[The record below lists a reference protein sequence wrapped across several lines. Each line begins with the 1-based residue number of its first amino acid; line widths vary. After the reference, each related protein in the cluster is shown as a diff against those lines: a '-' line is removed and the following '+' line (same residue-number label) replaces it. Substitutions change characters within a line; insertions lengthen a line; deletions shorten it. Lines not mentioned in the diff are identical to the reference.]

1 MSSKYE
7 VSQKEVNT
15 LLAYIKSGEIAI
27 PEIQRPFVWE
37 KSKVRDLLDSLYQ
50 GFPVGY
56 IIVWRN
62 PSINLKD
69 GRLAEGKKILIDGQ
83 QRITAMATAMLGEK
97 VIDDKYKK
105 QKITIA
111 FNPLEE
117 RFEVFNPAIGKDS
130 KWIND
135 IAPVLSGDI
144 KAGVLRKNYCKNNE
158 NIDEETLEDAID
170 KLKDVGKR
178 QIGVIELA
186 HDLDIETVTD
196 IFIRINSKG
205 VVLSQADF
213 VMSKIASNEEY
224 NGTILRKTIDYF
236 CHLAIAPEFHQFIK
250 ENDKEFAN
258 TAYFQ
263 KMSWLKDVNDDI
275 YDPSYSDMLRV
286 AFTSNFY
293 RGKLSD
299 LVSLLSGRDFE
310 TRDYKTEI
318 AKESFAKL
326 ENGILSFINQT
337 NFERFNMI
345 VKSAGFVNSKQ
356 LRSQNV
362 LNFAYILYLT
372 LIEKKVNSSKIES
385 YVKRWMVM
393 SILTGRYSGSPEST
407 FDRDIRN
414 IRNKPFEEYL
424 KLTED
429 GELSDAFWEV
439 SLVQSLGYSATTNPQ
454 FNVFLAAQVVAG
466 DKGFLSTAVTVKDML
481 EYRGDVHHVFP
492 KNYLK
497 KHNYSRGKYNQVA
510 NYVYT
515 QSEINIKIG
524 DKAPIDY
531 FLILRKQIETGELQF
546 SGLRNL
552 DDLHENM
559 KQNCI
564 PNVVMEM
571 EQEKY
576 ENFLKSRQQLIAE
589 KIKNY
594 YWSL

>member
-7 VSQKEVNT
+7 VSQKEVST
-15 LLAYIKSGEIAI
+15 LLASIKEGEIAI

-37 KSKVRDLLDSLYQ
+37 KSKVRDLLDSLYK
-50 GFPVGY
+50 GYPVGY

-62 PSINLKD
+62 PSVKLKEGKIAD
-69 GRLAEGKKILIDGQ
+69 GKKILIDGQ
-83 QRITAMATAMLGEK
+83 QRITAMATAMLGEQI
-97 VIDDKYKK
+97 VDDKYKK
-105 QKITIA
+105 TKITIA

-117 RFEVFNPAIGKDS
+117 RFEVFNPAIGKDK

-144 KAGVLRKNYCKNNE
+144 KAGALRRDYCVKNE
-158 NIDEETLEDAID
+158 RVDEESLEDAID
-170 KLKDVGKR
+170 KLKDIGKR
-178 QIGVIELA
+178 QIGIIELS
-186 HDLDIETVTD
+186 HDLDIETVTE

-224 NGTILRKTIDYF
+224 NGSTLRKTIDYF
-236 CHLAIAPEFHQFIK
+236 CHLAIAPEFYQFIK

-258 TAYFQ
+258 TEYFR

-275 YDPSYSDMLRV
+275 YDPNYSDMLRV
-286 AFTSNFY
+286 AFTTYFH

-310 TRDYKTEI
+310 SRDYKSAI
-318 AKESFAKL
+318 AQESFNKL
-326 ENGILSFINQT
+326 EKGILSFINKT
-337 NFERFNMI
+337 NFERFVMI
-345 VKSAGFVNSKQ
+345 VKSAGFVNKKQ

-362 LNFAYILYLT
+362 LNFAFILYLT
-372 LIEKKVNSSKIES
+372 LVEQKINSTKIEG

-407 FDRDIRN
+407 FDQDIRT
-414 IRNKPFEEYL
+414 IRDKPFQEYL
-424 KLTED
+424 ELTESA
-429 GELSDAFWEV
+429 ELSDAFWEV

-454 FNVFLAAQVVAG
+454 FNVFLAAQSVVG
-466 DKGFLSTAVTVKDML
+466 DKGFLSTSVTIKDML

-497 KHNYSRGKYNQVA
+497 KHGYSRGKYNQVA

-524 DKAPIDY
+524 DKSPVEY
-531 FLILRKQIETGELQF
+531 FAELKEKINTEELKF
-546 SGLRNL
+546 SGITSIEELE
-552 DDLHENM
+552 ENM
-559 KQNCI
+559 RQNCI
-564 PNVVMEM
+564 PIQVMTMNQQQYDE
-571 EQEKY
+571 
-576 ENFLKSRQQLIAE
+576 FLTLRQALMAK
-589 KIKNY
+589 KIKLY
-594 YWSL
+594 YKVL